1 MPCYDYRCPANGV
14 TVEVRHP
21 IAARLR
27 YWMELCYAAQIP
39 LGDTDPMAPVEKVIS
54 APHIAIP
61 TGNATLREKGFT
73 KLVKRDDGVYE
84 NVTAIEGES
93 RYVRRGEPDT
103 LPHIHRKVGD

>member
-14 TVEVRHP
+14 VAEVRHP
-21 IAARLR
+21 MSVRLR
-27 YWMELCYAAQIP
+27 YWMELCYAAQLP

-54 APHIAIP
+54 APRIAIP
-61 TGNATLREKGFT
+61 VGNTTLREKGFT
-73 KLVKRDDGVYE
+73 KLVRRDDGVYE

-93 RYVRRGEPDT
+93 RYVRRGERDT